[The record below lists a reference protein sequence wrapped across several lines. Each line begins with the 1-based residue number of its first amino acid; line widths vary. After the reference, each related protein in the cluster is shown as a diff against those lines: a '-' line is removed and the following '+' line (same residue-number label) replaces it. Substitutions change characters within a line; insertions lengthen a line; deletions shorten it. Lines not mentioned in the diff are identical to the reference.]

1 MSGRGIERTY
11 RCGNEGERIAR
22 HNALHHALHSN
33 AAAGSLGPSKE
44 FRFLLPGNDRRP
56 ADVFLPYWSGDRDTA
71 WEVTVT
77 HPLQRAT
84 VAKVATTP
92 GHAASEA
99 FNRKMRVAGEE
110 CWRQGIVFTPLAV
123 ETLGGWHKVAE
134 EELKKLGSALA
145 RQTGQ
150 QESVA
155 ISHIFQRL
163 SVLLVKGNSAMIS
176 NREPGL
182 VHSSIDGIL

>member
-1 MSGRGIERTY
+1 M
-11 RCGNEGERIAR
+11 
-22 HNALHHALHSN
+22 
-33 AAAGSLGPSKE
+33 
-44 FRFLLPGNDRRP
+44 
-56 ADVFLPYWSGDRDTA
+56 
-71 WEVTVT
+71 T

-84 VAKVATTP
+84 VAKAATTP

-110 CWRQGIVFTPLAV
+110 CRRQGIVFTPLAV